1 MVLSCIDTVE
11 VILSDWRDAQTG
23 TTGNLKKKV
32 TAIDYRASDEAYKES
47 YTWYDPAPS
56 FTTHDKHVILC
67 GQKPAGGKINV
78 FQIATQALVM
88 NIVLPHWNL
97 LTAKW

>member
-11 VILSDWRDAQTG
+11 VILSDWRDTQTG

-47 YTWYDPAPS
+47 YT
-56 FTTHDKHVILC
+56 
-67 GQKPAGGKINV
+67 
-78 FQIATQALVM
+78 
-88 NIVLPHWNL
+88 
-97 LTAKW
+97 